1 MRRHILDSQTSLW
14 KVGKATGSRWT
25 GVTPKPARDPAGARP
40 PGPPGPGQRSL
51 EVGAPCKT
59 RRRNSQ
65 ARKRAGEAEDV
76 AIPRAGREEG
86 GRSGND

>member
-1 MRRHILDSQTSLW
+1 MRRQILDSQTSLW

-59 RRRNSQ
+59 NRHHLLLGSFPSLLSLKQ
-65 ARKRAGEAEDV
+65 Q
-76 AIPRAGREEG
+76 P
-86 GRSGND
+86 